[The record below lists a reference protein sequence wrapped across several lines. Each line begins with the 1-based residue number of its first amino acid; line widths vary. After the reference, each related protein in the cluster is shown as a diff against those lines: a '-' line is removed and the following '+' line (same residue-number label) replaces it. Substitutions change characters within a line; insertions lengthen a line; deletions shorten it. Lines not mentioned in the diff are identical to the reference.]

1 MYRMFYVND
10 ELEGKFLYRDNKVV
24 LYRIVLY
31 CIDYDSAAVK
41 PAIKKTKWPPISSAT
56 IISPTSQE
64 SWCYQ

>member
-1 MYRMFYVND
+1 MFYVND

-41 PAIKKTKWPPISSAT
+41 PAIKKTKWPPTSFAT
-56 IISPTSQE
+56 II
-64 SWCYQ
+64 